1 MRVPLKQ
8 IIVAIAFSGLAV
20 LLYFA
25 PRGYPGVKNKA
36 EGQAQQQGD
45 DHADFHAQVEEV
57 KKELGPEKTQKV
69 DLFEKQLSSAASP
82 KDKVIALDSLI
93 NQWDKLMRPFIAAHY
108 SFEKSD
114 ILNTFAAWFETGN
127 RFFALTS
134 FVPPDKPDDK
144 ATVFQQAAQ
153 AYQNALKLNPNDV
166 VVRTRLAVCQVES
179 NPDPMTTG
187 IKVLL
192 DLVKEDST
200 NIEAQLNLGMFS
212 LKSTQYS
219 KAEKRFRTVI
229 ALDPAYKDGYW
240 YMAGAME
247 GQNKPT
253 EAVKYY
259 REYIKRN
266 KENPSENEEIEKYID
281 KLINKKN

>member
-8 IIVAIAFSGLAV
+8 IFVVIAFTGLAV

-25 PRGYPGVKNKA
+25 PRGYPGVKEKPGA
-36 EGQAQQQGD
+36 QAQQQDGHSD
-45 DHADFHAQVEEV
+45 MHAQIAEV
-57 KKELGPEKTQKV
+57 KKELGPQQTQKV
-69 DLFEKQLSSAASP
+69 DLFEKQLSSAGSP
-82 KDKVIALDSLI
+82 NDKIIALDSLI
-93 NQWDKLMRPFIAAHY
+93 NEWDRLMRPFIAAHY

-134 FVPPDKPDDK
+134 FIPPDKPDDK

-153 AYQNALKLNPNDV
+153 AYENALKLNPNDV
-166 VVRTRLAVCQVES
+166 VARTRLAVCQVEGS
-179 NPDPMTTG
+179 PDPMKG
-187 IKVLL
+187 ILAL
-192 DLVKEDST
+192 RGLVTEDST
-200 NIEAQLNLGMFS
+200 NLEAQLNLGLFS
-212 LKSTQYS
+212 LKSTQYD

-229 ALDPAYKDGYW
+229 ALDPNYKDGYW

-247 GQNKPT
+247 GQNKPA

-266 KENPSENEEIEKYID
+266 KDNPSENEEIEKYID
-281 KLINKKN
+281 KLNNKKN